1 MNFSTVL
8 RFLIGPNAPL
18 LKRNIG
24 RSYVDIHIIFRVENI
39 LFSNLISYSQLAAVS
54 IAANMSE
61 IEVKSSCLVI
71 SLTLYCRLKK
81 NDK

>member
-1 MNFSTVL
+1 MNFSTVS
-8 RFLIGPNAPL
+8 RFLIGPNAPP

-61 IEVKSSCLVI
+61 IEVESSCLVI

>member
-8 RFLIGPNAPL
+8 RFLISPNAPL

-71 SLTLYCRLKK
+71 SLTLYCRLEK
-81 NDK
+81 

>member
-24 RSYVDIHIIFRVENI
+24 RSYVDIHIIFRVEII
-39 LFSNLISYSQLAAVS
+39 LFLNLISYSQLAAVS

>member
-1 MNFSTVL
+1 M
-8 RFLIGPNAPL
+8 PPPP

-39 LFSNLISYSQLAAVS
+39 LFLNLISYS